1 MQLKELIDVVMES
14 TTKSMWARGYTYYKK
29 GIVDQVTPQIQNG
42 ILTIDGIIGADF
54 SNEIYY
60 TSLEIDLKR
69 KKIIKA
75 RCNCIDFINNEGENS
90 NFICKHNV
98 ATFLLYIDM
107 LQKQIKKQKQDK
119 KKKEKELDPSKQIIR
134 LAKERLTKSRKINI
148 DVYLSQKKG
157 NIGTYYQVSFK
168 IGNERMYVLKSIPEF
183 IQEKKKII

>member
-1 MQLKELIDVVMES
+1 M
-14 TTKSMWARGYTYYKK
+14 
-29 GIVDQVTPQIQNG
+29 
-42 ILTIDGIIGADF
+42 
-54 SNEIYY
+54 
-60 TSLEIDLKR
+60 KR

-107 LQKQIKKQKQDK
+107 LQKQIKNRNKIKRK
-119 KKKEKELDPSKQIIR
+119 GKELDPSKQIIR

-183 IQEKKKII
+183 IYSRKEKII